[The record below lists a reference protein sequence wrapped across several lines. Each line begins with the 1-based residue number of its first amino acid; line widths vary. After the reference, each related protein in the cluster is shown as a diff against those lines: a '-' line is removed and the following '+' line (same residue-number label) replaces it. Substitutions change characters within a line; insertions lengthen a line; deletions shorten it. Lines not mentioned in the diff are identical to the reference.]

1 MFNTKNMKELTSEQ
15 KVIRTIKRW
24 GIGAVVGLA
33 GLVLALNSYTVVQDG
48 TVKTQ
53 TFLGK
58 VDPNPVLPGFH
69 IVNPFASFD
78 TFSTK
83 DIAVKLDKL
92 QVPSQDKFK
101 STVDLTVM
109 LQFDGSKAPINRI
122 NAGTQDQALDK
133 YVTEKLLSTIRE
145 FGKSVPKAQD
155 LFDAKIQA
163 QLQTAIQQEVE
174 EYARPYGYT
183 VKQVFL
189 QDITLPPVIMEQVQ
203 NTKVREEQVNAA
215 KAELARVEQE
225 AQQKVKQAE
234 ADREARN
241 NQAIANERDA
251 DAKLYAAKKE
261 AEANAALQRTI
272 TPEMIRWKQLEVEM
286 IRAQKYQG
294 GVPQTVVGTGYDG
307 QMIMDMRNK

>member
-1 MFNTKNMKELTSEQ
+1 MSIEKQLTSSQ
-15 KVIRTIKRW
+15 KQLRLIKRLA
-24 GIGAVVGLA
+24 IGGVVGLI
-33 GLVLALNSYTVVQDG
+33 GFITALNSYVIVSDG

-58 VDPNPVLPGFH
+58 VNPTPVQPGFH
-69 IVNPFASFD
+69 LVNPFASFD

-83 DIAVKLDKL
+83 DIAVKHDKL

-101 STVDLTVM
+101 STVDMTVM

-133 YVTEKLLSTIRE
+133 YVTEKLLSTVRE

-189 QDITLPPVIMEQVQ
+189 QDITLPDVIMEQVT

-215 KAELARVEQE
+215 TAELARVAQE

-234 ADREARN
+234 ADRSAREN
-241 NQAIANERDA
+241 MAIANERDA
-251 DAKLYAAKKE
+251 DAKLYSARKE
-261 AEANAALQRTI
+261 AEANSVLQRTI

-286 IRAQKYQG
+286 LRAEKYKG

>member
-1 MFNTKNMKELTSEQ
+1 MSIEKQLTSSQ
-15 KVIRTIKRW
+15 KQLRLIKRLA
-24 GIGAVVGLA
+24 IGGVVGLI
-33 GLVLALNSYTVVQDG
+33 GFITALNSYVIVSDG

-58 VDPNPVLPGFH
+58 VNPTPVQPGFH
-69 IVNPFASFD
+69 LVNPFASFD

-83 DIAVKLDKL
+83 DIAVKHYKL

-101 STVDLTVM
+101 STVDMTVM

-133 YVTEKLLSTIRE
+133 YVTEKLLSTVRE

-189 QDITLPPVIMEQVQ
+189 QDITLPDVIMEQVT

-215 KAELARVEQE
+215 TAELARVAQE

-234 ADREARN
+234 ADRSAREN
-241 NQAIANERDA
+241 MAIANERDA
-251 DAKLYAAKKE
+251 DAKLYSARKE
-261 AEANAALQRTI
+261 AEANSVLQRTI

-286 IRAQKYQG
+286 LRAEKYKG

>member
-1 MFNTKNMKELTSEQ
+1 MSQDEQ
-15 KVIRTIKRW
+15 IKKVKKYVKW
-24 GIGAVVGLA
+24 GAVGLIA
-33 GLVLALNSYTVVQDG
+33 VITALNSYTIVSDG

-53 TFLGK
+53 TFLGR
-58 VDPNPVLPGFH
+58 VNPVPVTPGFH

-78 TFSTK
+78 TFNTK
-83 DIAVKLDKL
+83 DIAMKFDKL

-101 STVDLTVM
+101 STVDMTVM
-109 LQFDGSKAPINRI
+109 LQFDGGKASINRI

-133 YVTEKLLSTIRE
+133 YVTEKLLSTVRE

-155 LFDAKIQA
+155 LFDSKIQA
-163 QLQTAIQQEVE
+163 SLQTAIQQEVE

-189 QDITLPPVIMEQVQ
+189 QDITLPEVIMEQVT

-215 KAELARVEQE
+215 KAELAKVEQQ

-241 NQAIANERDA
+241 NGAVANERDA
-251 DAKLYAAKKE
+251 DAKLYAAKRE
-261 AEANAALQRTI
+261 SEANSVLQRTI
-272 TPEMIRWKQLEVEM
+272 TPEMIRWKELDVQM
-286 IRAQKYQG
+286 NYSTRYQG
-294 GVPQTVVGTGYDG
+294 GVPQTVMGAGYPGSTIFDS
-307 QMIMDMRNK
+307 RK

>member
-1 MFNTKNMKELTSEQ
+1 MNQYQEQ
-15 KVIRTIKRW
+15 AKKIKKIAIYS
-24 GIGAVVGLA
+24 IGGLIA
-33 GLVLALNSYTVVQDG
+33 AILALNSYTIVNDG

-58 VDPNPVLPGFH
+58 VSPTPVLPGFN

-83 DIAVKLDKL
+83 DIAMKFDKL

-101 STVDLTVM
+101 STVDITVM
-109 LQFDGSKAPINRI
+109 LQFDGMKAPVNRV
-122 NAGTQDQALDK
+122 NAGTQDQALNK
-133 YVTEKLLSTIRE
+133 YVEEKLLSTIRE

-155 LFDAKIQA
+155 LFDSKIQA
-163 QLQTAIQQEVE
+163 NLQTSIQQEVE

-189 QDITLPPVIMEQVQ
+189 QDITLPPVIMEQVT

-215 KAELARVEQE
+215 TAELARVEQE

-234 ADREARN
+234 ADREAREN
-241 NQAIANERDA
+241 MAKANERDA
-251 DAKLYAAKKE
+251 DATLYAAKKA
-261 AEANAALQRTI
+261 AEANSALQRTV
-272 TPEMIRWKQLEVEM
+272 TPEMIKWKQLDVDM
-286 IRAQKYQG
+286 IRAKAYKG
-294 GVPQTVVGTGYDG
+294 GVPHTVMGAGYEG
-307 QMIMDMRNK
+307 QVIFDSRNN

>member
-33 GLVLALNSYTVVQDG
+33 GLILAFNSYTIVSDG

-58 VDPNPVLPGFH
+58 VNPNPVLPGFH
-69 IVNPFASFD
+69 LVNPFASFD

-225 AQQKVKQAE
+225 AQQKVKQA
-234 ADREARN
+234 
-241 NQAIANERDA
+241 IANERDA

>member
-1 MFNTKNMKELTSEQ
+1 MFETTDPIKK
-15 KVIRTIKRW
+15 IKRISLGVIGGLIL
-24 GIGAVVGLA
+24 GIV
-33 GLVLALNSYTVVQDG
+33 ALNSYTVVSDG

-58 VDPNPVLPGFH
+58 VSPHPVMPGFH
-69 IVNPFASFD
+69 VVNPLASFD

-83 DIAVKLDKL
+83 DIALKFEKL

-101 STVDLTVM
+101 STIDITVM
-109 LQFDGSKAPINRI
+109 LQFDGSKAPENRI

-145 FGKSVPKAQD
+145 FGKAVPKAQD
-155 LFDAKIQA
+155 LFDSKIQV

-174 EYARPYGYT
+174 EYAKRYGYS

-203 NTKVREEQVNAA
+203 NTKIREEQVNAA
-215 KAELARVEQE
+215 KAELMKIEQE

-234 ADREARN
+234 ADREARAN
-241 NQAIANERDA
+241 DAVANERDA

-261 AEANAALQRTI
+261 AEANTVLQRTI
-272 TPEMIRWKQLEVEM
+272 TPEMIRWKQLEVET
-286 IRAQKYQG
+286 IRANKYQG
-294 GVPQTVVGTGYDG
+294 GVPQTVVGTDYDG